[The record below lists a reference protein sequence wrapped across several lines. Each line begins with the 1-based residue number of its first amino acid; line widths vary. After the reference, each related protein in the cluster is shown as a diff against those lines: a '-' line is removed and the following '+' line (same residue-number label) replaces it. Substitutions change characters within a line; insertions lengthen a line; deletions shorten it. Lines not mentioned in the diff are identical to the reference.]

1 MKIEVDEYG
10 SFIIISINDNKCL
23 CEIEDFLHDDSN
35 FIDDTGYMH
44 VWNKICRDIFG
55 SWFIRSKNII
65 AESYAIFYP
74 LSRFKLFSD
83 QQINHF
89 HFTADIANLEIER
102 IDSLITERDKGKHGE
117 QLNMLDKI

>member
-65 AESYAIFYP
+65 AESYAIFYDITKSIVREP
-74 LSRFKLFSD
+74 LVTGRGFIRVSGDRYMN
-83 QQINHF
+83 IF
-89 HFTADIANLEIER
+89 HYFYFRTV
-102 IDSLITERDKGKHGE
+102 
-117 QLNMLDKI
+117 